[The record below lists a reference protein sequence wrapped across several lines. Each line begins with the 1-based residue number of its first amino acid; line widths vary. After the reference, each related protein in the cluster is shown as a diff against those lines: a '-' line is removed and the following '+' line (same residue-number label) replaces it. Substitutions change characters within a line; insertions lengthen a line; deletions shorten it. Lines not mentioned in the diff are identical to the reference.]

1 MRALRKK
8 IDRWWPV
15 WAQERRREHQ
25 GLLPAPVLVAGPASV
40 AIWQWRYANPVRWNA
55 YLSLDGG
62 VNWIF
67 DDWAGGNERQYAPDG
82 GTHPMFIVGVDANG
96 KEITKR
102 SNIVRPD
109 DLITLAPMTVPGLK
123 LWARFES
130 LAGLLDG
137 DKVGTWADSSG
148 NGRDLVQANTAFQP
162 IIRNES
168 ATGVGLLFDGNDDVL
183 VTAANVLNT
192 NQSTIFLVARPLFTS
207 SHDVLGTG
215 STASGDILLMIFGDR
230 MRGHSWRG
238 APDNVTD
245 GTSMIHNGAYA
256 IFEQEVTATDLI
268 LRLNGNTEA
277 THVMTG
283 TPAGAS
289 KPIYLGSRSNS
300 WFFNGLVRDVLVYE
314 GNPSAPDKARIRDFL
329 MATYGIAM
337 PYPPPLAPG
346 APFDLGGYADG
357 GDAYL
362 FWDLSASRYAAGLEL
377 ERKPAGAPDSS
388 FAVVDVIGLETEYFD
403 IGIGPQSV
411 TYRLRAYNAG
421 GYSGYSNTVTVT
433 F

>member
-1 MRALRKK
+1 MPRKALS
-8 IDRWWPV
+8 RWWPV

-40 AIWQWRYANPVRWNA
+40 ATWQWRYTNPVRWNA

-62 VNWIF
+62 VSWLF
-67 DDWAGGNERQYAPDG
+67 DDWAAGSERQYAPDG
-82 GTHPMFIVGVDANG
+82 GTHFMFIVGVDANG

-130 LAGLLDG
+130 LSGLLDG
-137 DKVGTWADSSG
+137 DKVSTWRDSSG
-148 NGRDLVQANTAFQP
+148 NGRDLVQANGNFQP

-192 NQSTIFLVARPLFTS
+192 NQHTIFLVARPLLTD
-207 SHDVLGTG
+207 SHDVIGTG
-215 STASGDILLMIFGDR
+215 STASGDILLMVYNDR

-245 GTSMIHNGAYA
+245 GASMVHNGAYA

-268 LRLNGNTEA
+268 LRLNGNLEA

-283 TPAGAS
+283 VPAGVS
-289 KPIYLGSRSNS
+289 KPIYLGSRNSS
-300 WFFNGLVRDVLVYE
+300 WFFNGLVRDLLVYE
-314 GNPSAPDKARIRDFL
+314 GNPSVADKARIRTFL
-329 MATYGIAM
+329 TATYGVTM
-337 PYPPPLAPG
+337 PYPSPPTPA
-346 APFDLGGYADG
+346 APFDLSGGANGIDVQLAWDMSAVRYSTGVQVERKAAGQPDSAFMVV
-357 GDAYL
+357 GDAGPVGADFY
-362 FWDLSASRYAAGLEL
+362 DVEVGPAA
-377 ERKPAGAPDSS
+377 
-388 FAVVDVIGLETEYFD
+388 
-403 IGIGPQSV
+403 Q
-411 TYRLRAYNAG
+411 TYRVRAYNAG
-421 GYSGYSNTVTVT
+421 GFSAYSNSVTIT